1 MKSAKRT
8 ITQYIKAIYT
18 LTESNG
24 EYTII
29 CIQENKQEGTTAIYK
44 AEGFSSNVSKAIKI
58 FNKIVRGKV
67 LGSTL
72 IDVIYNLID

>member
-8 ITQYIKAIYT
+8 ITPHITAVYT
-18 LTESNG
+18 LTQANG
-24 EYTII
+24 QYTLI
-29 CIQENKQEGTTAIYK
+29 CIQENIYEKTTEIYK